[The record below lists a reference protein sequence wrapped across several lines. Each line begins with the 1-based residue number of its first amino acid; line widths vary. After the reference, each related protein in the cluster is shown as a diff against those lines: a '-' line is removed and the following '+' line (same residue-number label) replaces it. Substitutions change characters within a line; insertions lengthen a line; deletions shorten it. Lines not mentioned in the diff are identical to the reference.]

1 MKWLKLFSV
10 LHEAFGVRDSSH
22 TKETKI
28 VPTVT
33 SPTRTFGR
41 TAGSRAPTITVRLGL
56 AGSTLASYHLYKS
69 CCHLAQCCVNLHT
82 CGRFLV
88 LFKLTAHFQAVNLST
103 KRHLHFIPTERHGNF
118 KQTSIKV
125 KPAPC
130 FLAVNHPY
138 EICRH

>member
-33 SPTRTFGR
+33 RPTRTFGR
-41 TAGSRAPTITVRLGL
+41 TAGSRAPTITARLGL
-56 AGSTLASYHLYKS
+56 AGSTLASYHFYKS

-88 LFKLTAHFQAVNLST
+88 LSQTHST
-103 KRHLHFIPTERHGNF
+103 FLDCQFINQETFTLHTYRETW
-118 KQTSIKV
+118 Q
-125 KPAPC
+125 
-130 FLAVNHPY
+130 L
-138 EICRH
+138 